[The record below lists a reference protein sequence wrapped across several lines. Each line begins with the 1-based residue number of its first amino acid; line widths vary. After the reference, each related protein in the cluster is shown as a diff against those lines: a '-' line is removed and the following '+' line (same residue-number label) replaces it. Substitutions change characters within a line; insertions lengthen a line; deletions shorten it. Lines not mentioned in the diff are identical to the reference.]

1 MSFKVTGENIYF
13 RKLQEADL
21 ATLMSAVDFNVFGQV
36 PDENE
41 NKYVWYT
48 ENKYN
53 EACLLYTSPS
63 PRDS

>member
-13 RKLQEADL
+13 RKLQEADV
-21 ATLMSAVDFNVFGQV
+21 ATLMSAIDFNPFGEV

-41 NKYVWYT
+41 NKYIWYS

-53 EACLLYTSPS
+53 EAA
-63 PRDS
+63 